1 MMEAIQLPI
10 EALTFIKNLYK
21 NNRCSII
28 VGGQR
33 REGFDMFSGI
43 RQGCPLSPL
52 IFAIAMDILLRRA
65 SRLLPQHLIRAYA
78 DDLAMLSPE
87 PTRYLKAV
95 SKLMMDFA
103 LCSGLAL
110 NIRKT
115 VLVDLR
121 SLRQDLTQTFP
132 EWAAVQLDYKAKY
145 LGFYLG
151 PLRGH
156 HSYLQPL
163 KKFTDRV
170 HLWAQTDGGS
180 LLAVLAYKVYILP
193 VLLFVAQLEDSPES

>member
-1 MMEAIQLPI
+1 M
-10 EALTFIKNLYK
+10 
-21 NNRCSII
+21 
-28 VGGQR
+28 
-33 REGFDMFSGI
+33 
-43 RQGCPLSPL
+43 L
-52 IFAIAMDILLRRA
+52 I
-65 SRLLPQHLIRAYA
+65 
-78 DDLAMLSPE
+78 PE
-87 PTRYLKAV
+87 PIRYLKAV

-110 NIRKT
+110 NICQT
-115 VLVDLR
+115 VLVPLWEADLR
-121 SLRQDLTQTFP
+121 SLRQDLTQTLP
-132 EWAAVQLDYKAKY
+132 EWAAVQVDFKAKY

-180 LLAVLAYKVYILP
+180 LLAVLSQAHEALCP
-193 VLLFVAQLEDSPES
+193 RRR